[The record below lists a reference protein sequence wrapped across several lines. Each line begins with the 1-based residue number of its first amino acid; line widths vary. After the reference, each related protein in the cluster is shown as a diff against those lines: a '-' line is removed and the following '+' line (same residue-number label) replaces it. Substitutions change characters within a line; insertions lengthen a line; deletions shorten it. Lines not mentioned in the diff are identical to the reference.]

1 MKRIIGLCL
10 LIVSLCCALTP
21 LGNLFRRER
30 IPAVKSSNRALTF
43 QMPDPPDGYVS
54 VNSANA
60 EELMMLPGVGET
72 LAQAILEEKKR
83 HGPFYYAEDLISV
96 KGIGQSKLRQMRPY
110 LDMNEGE

>member
-1 MKRIIGLCL
+1 MKRIVGLCL
-10 LIVSLCCALTP
+10 LIVSLCCVLASLKEV
-21 LGNLFRRER
+21 FQREKE
-30 IPAVKSSNRALTF
+30 ILIKSSDRALTF

-72 LAQAILEEKKR
+72 LAHAILEEKKR

-96 KGIGQSKLRQMRPY
+96 TGIGQSKLRQIRPY
-110 LDMNEGE
+110 LDINGGE